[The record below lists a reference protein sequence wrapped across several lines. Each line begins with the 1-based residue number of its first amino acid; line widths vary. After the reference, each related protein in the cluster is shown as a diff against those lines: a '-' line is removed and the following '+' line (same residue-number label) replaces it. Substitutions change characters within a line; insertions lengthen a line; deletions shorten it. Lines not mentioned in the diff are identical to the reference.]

1 MKLIKGLIIIT
12 TAAILLT
19 ACRPAKAHAETV
31 KRYAT
36 QTISLKDKAGGKS
49 LSSYLNERLTKSV
62 EVLLVDGVFP
72 HCRVCGGKIQHLMYG
87 KVLSYCPF
95 CGRGLD
101 WSDMDKE

>member
-1 MKLIKGLIIIT
+1 MTTKERMKYQSTFRADKYDTVTLYLPKGE
-12 TAAILLT
+12 
-19 ACRPAKAHAETV
+19 KE
-31 KRYAT
+31 K
-36 QTISLKDKAGGKS
+36 LKDKAGGKS

-87 KVLSYCPF
+87 KALNYCPF

-101 WSDMDKE
+101 WSSTDKE

>member
-1 MKLIKGLIIIT
+1 MTTKERMKYQSTFRADKYDTVTLYLPKGE
-12 TAAILLT
+12 
-19 ACRPAKAHAETV
+19 KE
-31 KRYAT
+31 K
-36 QTISLKDKAGGKS
+36 LKDKAGGKS

-101 WSDMDKE
+101 WSDIDKE